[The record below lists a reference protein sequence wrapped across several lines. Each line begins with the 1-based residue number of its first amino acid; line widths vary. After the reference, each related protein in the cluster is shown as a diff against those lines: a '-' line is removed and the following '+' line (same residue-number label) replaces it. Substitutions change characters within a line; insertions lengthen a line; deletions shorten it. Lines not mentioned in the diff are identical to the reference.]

1 MGNQWTSLRLAGA
14 WTLGEVR
21 WHWSG
26 AYAITSN
33 SGCYR
38 AQRRDH
44 GGTLTA
50 SSLDALVSKIRAD
63 YRAVPVPR

>member
-1 MGNQWTSLRLAGA
+1 MGNQWTALRIGA

-26 AYAITSN
+26 AYAITS
-33 SGCYR
+33 SPGCYR

-44 GGTLTA
+44 AGMLTA
-50 SSLDALVSKIRAD
+50 SSLGELVD
-63 YRAVPVPR
+63 Q